1 MKHIQDKNYNIF
13 FNEWSALKQE
23 IKKLAPSQVY
33 ILVDENTEK
42 YCLFHFLAYIDDPV
56 QIIKINSGEINKN
69 INTCQFVWESLL
81 NKGADR
87 QALLI
92 NLGGGVIG
100 DLGGF
105 CAATYMRGIRFIQI
119 PTTLLSQVDASIG
132 GKLGIDFLHFKNM
145 IGLYETPQSIF
156 IFTEFLKTLPEK
168 ELKSGYAEV
177 LKHSLI
183 ADKNAWD
190 KRSFPPKSGQYDYD
204 SIIYQSVLIKKM
216 ITDQDPKESGL
227 RKVLNYGH
235 TIGHALESYW
245 MNSDTPLLHGEAL
258 AIGMITEAFISYR
271 LGKISE
277 ETLFEIRRAIL
288 QIYGHHPR
296 YVKPM
301 GKLLKLMQAD
311 KKNIGDEYRFA
322 LLESIGS
329 ACYDISVPHAFI
341 EEGLIFYSTV
351 LK

>member
-1 MKHIQDKNYNIF
+1 MKHIQAKKYNIF
-13 FNEWSALKQE
+13 FNDWSALKQE
-23 IKKLAPSQVY
+23 IQNLAPSQVFV
-33 ILVDENTEK
+33 LVDENTEK
-42 YCLFHFLAYIDDPV
+42 LCLFHFLAQIDNPV
-56 QIIKINSGEINKN
+56 QIIKIKSGELNKN
-69 INTCQFVWESLL
+69 ISTCQFVWESLL

-87 QALLI
+87 QSLLI

-132 GKLGIDFLHFKNM
+132 GKLGIDFMHLKNM
-145 IGLYETPQSIF
+145 IGVFESPKSIF
-156 IFTEFLKTLPEK
+156 IFTEFLKSLPEK

-177 LKHSLI
+177 LKHCLVADEI
-183 ADKNAWD
+183 AWKNY
-190 KRSFPPKSGQYDYD
+190 SVQPENGIYDYE
-204 SIIYQSVLIKKM
+204 SMVYQSVLTKKM
-216 ITDQDPKESGL
+216 ITEQDPKEKGL
-227 RKVLNYGH
+227 RKILNFGH
-235 TIGHALESYW
+235 TISHALESFW
-245 MNSDTPLLHGEAL
+245 MDSDSPLLHGEAL
-258 AIGMITEAFISYR
+258 AIGMIAEAFISYR
-271 LGKISE
+271 LGYISE

-296 YVKPM
+296 FVKPI

-311 KKNIGDEYRFA
+311 KKSHAGEYRFA
-322 LLESIGS
+322 LLDAIGS
-329 ACYDISVPHAFI
+329 ACYDISVPPEYV